1 MSKSTTQQE
10 ESRPRYRVGSRAFFE
25 GLPGFEPKDTDE
37 VEFEEEPRLYK
48 NVLQFRKKDGTRCL
62 FKWRKMTADEYVKYA
77 LESKLPM
84 EIGKFL
90 VPEIGEYLGFTIEH
104 LKRLKPVVERLDPKH
119 AYEKVIYDSYI
130 ENDAF
135 YLTDEQ
141 RREAFLEYKNGRTQ
155 GVRQLNK
162 E

>member
-1 MSKSTTQQE
+1 MRQSITRQDG
-10 ESRPRYRVGSRAFFE
+10 PRRRFDVGSQAFFQ
-25 GLPGFEPKDTDE
+25 GMPGFTPGDIDQ
-37 VEFEEEPRLYK
+37 VEFEEHPKLYR
-48 NVLQFRKKDGTRCL
+48 NFMQFRKKDGTRCL
-62 FKWRKMTADEYVKYA
+62 FKWRKMTADEYVDYT
-77 LESKLPM
+77 LQSKLPM

-90 VPEIGEYLGFTIEH
+90 VPEICEYLGFTIEH

-141 RREAFLEYKNGRTQ
+141 RREAYQIYKSKR
-155 GVRQLNK
+155 
-162 E
+162 

>member
-1 MSKSTTQQE
+1 MSKIIM
-10 ESRPRYRVGSRAFFE
+10 RPDEQKRRYRVGSRAFFE

-37 VEFEEEPRLYK
+37 VEFEEEPRLYR

-62 FKWRKMTADEYVKYA
+62 FKWRKMTADEFVKYA

-90 VPEIGEYLGFTIEH
+90 VPRICEYLGFTIEH

-141 RREAFLEYKNGRTQ
+141 RREAYQIYKSKR
-155 GVRQLNK
+155 
-162 E
+162 

>member
-1 MSKSTTQQE
+1 MSKSTTRTD
-10 ESRPRYRVGSRAFFE
+10 ESKHRFRVGSTYFFSNY
-25 GLPGFEPKDTDE
+25 PGFQSKDIDE
-37 VEFEEEPRLYK
+37 IEFEEEPKLYR
-48 NVLQFRKKDGTRCL
+48 NVLQFRKRDKSRCL

-104 LKRLKPVVERLDPKH
+104 LKRLKPVVEKLDPKH

-141 RREAFLEYKNGRTQ
+141 RREAYQIYKSKR
-155 GVRQLNK
+155 
-162 E
+162 